1 MKRKVEIEGNEA
13 VMMPNGQS
21 FMAEGPSHENGG
33 IPIEL
38 PVGTRVYSKRI
49 KKDGVSMAKRKERR
63 DRDLRRAVNNVMD
76 NPFDAPSEAA
86 MRRIM
91 GSYALGEADDMNTM
105 EKAQAKKEAEMAMGE
120 MDSLSSPDQMGYGG
134 KTKMKCGGRVKK
146 YAKGGSI
153 EIDPAK
159 RGTFKAQATRMG
171 MSIGQAAD
179 YILANPDEFSP
190 KMRKKANFARNFA
203 MAYGG
208 RIMGNTM
215 EEGGEVEGIELE
227 DVINQMID
235 ARLAEAMGQAPP
247 QEMEDVEEMEP
258 MDEGE
263 AMEQDGPPME
273 EMPMDGMPM
282 MYGGKLRK
290 MADGGMV
297 GGPKVTHQLAVESPD
312 GKNWFAF
319 PMVDYDADNK
329 KWVKFED
336 PWEAFDYHQSKGTL
350 LKLPSKDKDF
360 AMYYGREGLVS
371 HGGAKDPQFDAM
383 AQKINKENSN
393 IPWVNRGMNP
403 GNSPALMES
412 EFKSMPAGEPTK
424 QKMAEGGTVRD
435 GATKRSD
442 RKGKKMA
449 VYMDGKWH
457 HFGDSSMEDYR
468 THKSE
473 KRREAF
479 YSRHKKN
486 LQGDDARSKAFRVY
500 ARKTWANGGEIPM
513 YENGT
518 PGVPQQQLFRQ
529 ATATP
534 MAAIPDPMGGVPFEY
549 TVPQNRI
556 GVPGMGSIPF
566 YSSGVASAITPM
578 TREELLTM
586 MPAQQAPANQRT
598 TYNQFA
604 DPRVGDNTMNP
615 SLGTPITLGSPSALT
630 LPTSGTVP
638 TNTTWMQGQRPE
650 PGPRF
655 GTRVGNAISNVS
667 QFVGANMGPLG
678 IAVSTLGPLAATIVN
693 RLGDKTNE
701 SFYEDF
707 GRQGL
712 AANARAMR
720 GVEAGRQQAIEDVN
734 MQRAD
739 AAAQARGARTV
750 NSARGI
756 QQLSGAQAMRASTVA
771 NQQAVTNQSGLMG
784 QRASLLDSRDR
795 VIMDA
800 RQAADVAN
808 VEDRDQFYT
817 NLAQNLTNLG
827 TGMMYAAKNRKPAQT
842 AAQKINAKILGG

>member
-49 KKDGVSMAKRKERR
+49 KKDGVSMAKRKEKR
-63 DRDLRRAVNNVMD
+63 DRDLRRAVDNVMD

-120 MDSLSSPDQMGYGG
+120 MDALSSPDQMGYGG

-146 YAKGGSI
+146 YAKGGKI

-159 RGTFKAQATRMG
+159 KGTFKAQATRMG
-171 MSIGQAAD
+171 MSIGQAAE

-208 RIMGNTM
+208 RVMGYTM

-235 ARLAEAMGQAPP
+235 ARLAEAMGQAPGAP
-247 QEMEDVEEMEP
+247 MEP
-258 MDEGE
+258 
-263 AMEQDGPPME
+263 AMEGAPPQGMEAGPMPEDMAMEGPPTEEPPME
-273 EMPMDGMPM
+273 EMPMEDMPM
-282 MYGGKLRK
+282 MYGGKLKK
-290 MADGGMV
+290 MAGGGMIRR
-297 GGPKVTHQLAVESPD
+297 AD
-312 GKNWFAF
+312 GSYSRRGLW
-319 PMVDYDADNK
+319 DNIR
-329 KWVKFED
+329 
-336 PWEAFDYHQSKGTL
+336 A
-350 LKLPSKDKDF
+350 
-360 AMYYGREGLVS
+360 
-371 HGGAKDPQFDAM
+371 
-383 AQKINKENSN
+383 
-393 IPWVNRGMNP
+393 NRGS
-403 GNSPALMES
+403 G
-412 EFKSMPAGEPTK
+412 KKPTK
-424 QKMAEGGTVRD
+424 EMLEQERKIEAEDKMAEGGTVRD

-486 LQGDDARSKAFRVY
+486 LQGDSPRAKAFRVY
-500 ARKTWANGGEIPM
+500 ARKTWENGGEIPM
-513 YENGT
+513 YQNGT
-518 PGVPQQQLFRQ
+518 PGVPQQQLVRQ

-534 MAAIPDPMGGVPFEY
+534 MAAIPDPVGGVPFEY

-556 GVPGMGSIPF
+556 GIPGMGSVPF
-566 YSSGVASAITPM
+566 YSAGVSSAMMPFTE
-578 TREELLTM
+578 EELLTM

-604 DPRVGDNTMNP
+604 DPRVGDNTVNP
-615 SLGTPITLGSPSALT
+615 SLGAPVTLGSPLIST

-650 PGPRF
+650 SPTRF

-678 IAVSTLGPLAATIVN
+678 VAVSTLGPLAATIVN

-720 GVEAGRQQAIEDVN
+720 GVEAGRQQAIEDIN

-739 AAAQARGARTV
+739 AAAQARGSRSMNA
-750 NSARGI
+750 ARGI
-756 QQLSGAQAMRASTVA
+756 QQLSGSQAMRASTVA